1 MLFFLVVLLT
11 CCNDTVEEEE
21 NSSIIYEFNNTI
33 NCSVLGGSM
42 NLSAMNTQVCEQA
55 HSSLEAI
62 STQAKFMSQ
71 RNFLQY
77 VRYFLYRQNMAKIQ
91 KIQEE

>member
-1 MLFFLVVLLT
+1 M
-11 CCNDTVEEEE
+11 D
-21 NSSIIYEFNNTI
+21 
-33 NCSVLGGSM
+33 
-42 NLSAMNTQVCEQA
+42 LSAMNTQVCEQA

-71 RNFLQY
+71 GNFLQY